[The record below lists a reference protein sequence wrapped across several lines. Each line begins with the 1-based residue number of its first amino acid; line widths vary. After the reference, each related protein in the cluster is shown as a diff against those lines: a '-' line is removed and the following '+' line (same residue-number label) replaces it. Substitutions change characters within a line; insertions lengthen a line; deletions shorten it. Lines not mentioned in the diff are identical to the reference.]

1 MSPRRGMGVASAPLV
16 RQRRLSL
23 GGSEAVRP
31 QWVELLIRWRT
42 KMAYTGRLPGS
53 PSGRPT

>member
-16 RQRRLSL
+16 RQRRLSR

-42 KMAYTGRLPGS
+42 KMAYTGRAWVS
-53 PSGRPT
+53 IWETD